1 MIDRFDHI
9 VLTVQDIETT
19 CAFYRRVLGMEIL
32 TFEDGRRALGF
43 GASKINL
50 HAQGRELQPRAHRP
64 TPGSADLCLVARV
77 PLPQVIEHLGKC
89 GVTILIGPIE
99 RSGALGPMN
108 SVYFRDPDLNLIE
121 VSTYE
126 VG

>member
-19 CAFYRRVLGMEIL
+19 CAFYHRVLGMEIL

-43 GASKINL
+43 GASRINL
-50 HAQGRELQPRAHRP
+50 HAEGRKLQPKAHWP
-64 TPGSADLCLVARV
+64 TPGSADFCLVARI
-77 PLPQVIEHLGKC
+77 PLAQVIEHLGKC
-89 GVTILIGPIE
+89 GVPILIGPIA
-99 RSGALGPMN
+99 RTGALGPMK
-108 SVYFRDPDLNLIE
+108 SVYFRDPDLNLVE

-126 VG
+126 GS